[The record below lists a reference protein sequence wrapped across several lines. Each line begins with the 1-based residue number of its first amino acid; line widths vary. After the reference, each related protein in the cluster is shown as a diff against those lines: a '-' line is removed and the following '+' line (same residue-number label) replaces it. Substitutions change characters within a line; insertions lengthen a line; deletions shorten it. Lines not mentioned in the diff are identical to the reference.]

1 MPALEDTGSLSQQ
14 HACMQELNRA
24 FKDAGMREKGI
35 DDFRLIDLE
44 DPVDISGRLCI
55 IDCKEGKPQRW
66 TTLSFI
72 PFLVFKTH
80 SDRYRRS
87 PLQA

>member
-1 MPALEDTGSLSQQ
+1 
-14 HACMQELNRA
+14 MQELNRA

-35 DDFRLIDLE
+35 DDFRRIDLE

-66 TTLSFI
+66 IFL
-72 PFLVFKTH
+72 PFLVFFGTQ
-80 SDRYRRS
+80 DTF
-87 PLQA
+87 